1 MGPTAVSGDAETK
14 FSSHRER
21 ERMLTVMARFVG
33 VGYLAYFLVSIPDF
47 GLSSE
52 LVAGWYLPLAAALA
66 FGPGFA
72 LLAATF
78 LPGAPRTAVPLAYLC
93 AAGYLAAGLL
103 WLVAVR
109 GTPAPIDHVAWLTG
123 FAGLPSLAVVLHR
136 LQPAVLVLVLCD
148 GVAGLMTLAA
158 GIPGTDTVDVA
169 YQTVWNVLFT
179 SLFLLAMYTVVRA
192 GWILDRTRAG
202 AVRAAADSAT
212 AAARNSERSRFDALI
227 HDRVIATLLA
237 AKRDPEDPRLPDHAQ
252 AALDELAAL
261 ADGPVADGTRLSV
274 AETVA
279 RLRTLASSIEADV
292 PVGSVADGD
301 LDVGAPRYPEA
312 AVRAVSEAMGE
323 ALRNSVH
330 HAGDTAERAILVE
343 PGPDGL
349 LVTVADNGAGFDV
362 AAVPPERLGIEV
374 SIRSRLQELPGGSA
388 HVRSAPGSG
397 ATVQI
402 RWEGAR

>member
-1 MGPTAVSGDAETK
+1 MVLTADGGGVGAEFSG
-14 FSSHRER
+14 HRER
-21 ERMLTVMARFVG
+21 DRILTVMARFVG
-33 VGYLAYFLVSIPDF
+33 VGYVAYFLVSVPGF

-66 FGPGFA
+66 FVPGFG

-78 LPGAPRTAVPLAYLC
+78 LPGSPRAIAPLAYLC

-109 GTPAPIDHVAWLTG
+109 GTPAPIEHVAWLTG
-123 FAGLPSLAVVLHR
+123 FAGLPSLAVVLDR
-136 LQPAVLVLVLCD
+136 LRPAVLVLVLCD
-148 GVAGLMTLAA
+148 GVAGIMTLAA
-158 GIPGTDTVDVA
+158 GDLGTEVVDVV
-169 YQTVWNVLFT
+169 YRTIWNILFT
-179 SLFLLAMYTVVRA
+179 SPFLLAMYTVVRA

-202 AVRAAADSAT
+202 AVRAAADSAA

-237 AKRDPEDPRLPDHAQ
+237 AKRDPADTRLPGHAQ
-252 AALDELAAL
+252 AALDELAVL
-261 ADGPVADGTRLSV
+261 ADGAVAGEGRLSI

-279 RLRTLASSIEADV
+279 RLRTLASSIEVDV
-292 PVGSVADGD
+292 PVGSTTDGD
-301 LDVGAPRYPEA
+301 LDVRAPRYPET

-330 HAGDTAERAILVE
+330 HAGAAAERAILVE
-343 PGPDGL
+343 PGADAL
-349 LVTVADNGAGFDV
+349 RVTVADNGVGFDV

-374 SIRSRLQELPGGSA
+374 SIRSRLHELTGGSA
-388 HVRSAPGSG
+388 HVRSAPGAGTS
-397 ATVQI
+397 VQI
-402 RWEGAR
+402 RWEDPR